1 MSLMDVALRRG
12 FFYPSSEI
20 YGGSAGF
27 YDFGHL
33 GVLLKRKFE
42 NTWRTFF
49 LGLDQNFVEIET
61 CTIMPKAVFEGSGHL
76 KSFNDPLT
84 ECLSCHVRHKA
95 DLLLEEKGVDAEGLT
110 AEEMTQTLADQG
122 IACPKCKGSLSEV
135 RWFNMMFELDIGP
148 AEGGEKAY
156 LRPETAQ
163 GCYVS
168 FKRMYE
174 VMRNQIPMGLAIIGK
189 AYRNEISPRQGFYR
203 LRELNQAELQIF
215 FDPDTLN
222 EHPYYEAVENQIMQV
237 YAVADRDQGEIRKI
251 PLKEIDV
258 PQFYGYYMAKVQ
270 DFYLNV
276 LKVPPELFRF
286 RELSEEERAFYNKI
300 HWDMEVYT
308 ESLGGF
314 KEAGGIHYRTD
325 HDLSGHQKGS
335 GKKMD
340 INVEGKKF
348 VPHVLELSF
357 GVDRNLLMLI
367 DLAYTEE
374 EERIVLKFP
383 RVVAPYTVAVFPLMS
398 KGGLVEVSYEIYL
411 ELKKEFDTFFDE
423 KGSIGKRYRRQ
434 DEIGTPICITVD
446 YDTLEDSTVTVRD
459 RDTMD
464 QVRIHR
470 DKLADIIRHNCSI
483 PEFKHGVSSS

>member
-12 FFYPSSEI
+12 FFYPSSEV

-42 NTWRTFF
+42 NTWRKYF

-84 ECLSCHVRHKA
+84 ECGTCHVRHKA
-95 DLLLEEKGVDAEGLT
+95 DLLLEEHDVEAEGLT
-110 AEEMTQTLADQG
+110 AEEMSTLLKEKSVK
-122 IACPKCKGSLSEV
+122 CPRCGGELSEV
-135 RWFNMMFELDIGP
+135 RWFNMMFELDVGA
-148 AEGGEKAY
+148 AESGEKAY

-163 GCYVS
+163 GSYMS
-168 FKRMYE
+168 FKRMHE
-174 VMRNQIPMGLAIIGK
+174 VLRNQIPMGLAIIGRV
-189 AYRNEISPRQGFYR
+189 YRNEISPRQGFYR
-203 LRELNQAELQIF
+203 LRELSQAELQIF
-215 FDPDTLN
+215 FDPDTLD
-222 EHPYYEAVENQIMQV
+222 EHPCYDSVKDQIMRI
-237 YAVADRDQGEIRKI
+237 YAVGDRDKEVREI
-251 PLKEIDV
+251 PLEQV
-258 PQFYGYYMAKVQ
+258 EAPRFYQYYMAKVQ
-270 DFYLNV
+270 DFYVKV
-276 LKVPPELFRF
+276 LKVPPHLFRF

-300 HWDMEVYT
+300 HWDMEIFT

-325 HDLSGHQKGS
+325 HDLSGHQKAS
-335 GKKMD
+335 GEKME

-357 GVDRNLLMLI
+357 GVDRNVLMLM

-374 EERIVLKFP
+374 PERVVLKLP
-383 RVVAPYTVAVFPLMS
+383 SVVAPYTVAVFPLVS
-398 KGGLVEVSYEIYL
+398 KDGLVELSYDIYL
-411 ELKKEFDTFFDE
+411 NLKKDFDVFFDE

-434 DEIGTPICITVD
+434 DEIGTPFCVTVD
-446 YDTLEDSTVTVRD
+446 YQTLEDGTVTVRE
-459 RDTMD
+459 RDSMEQTRF
-464 QVRIHR
+464 QKEKV
-470 DKLADIIRHNCSI
+470 ADTLR
-483 PEFKHGVSSS
+483 KAY

>member
-42 NTWRTFF
+42 NVWRNYF
-49 LGLDQNFVEIET
+49 LGLDQNFVEIEP
-61 CTIMPKAVFEGSGHL
+61 CTIMPEAVFEGSGHL

-84 ECLSCHVRHKA
+84 ECISCHRRHKA
-95 DLLLEEKGVDAEGLT
+95 DLLLEEQGVEAEGLS
-110 AEEMTQTLADQG
+110 AEAMTEALKENAVT
-122 IACPKCKGSLSEV
+122 CPRCGGALSEV
-135 RWFNMMFELDIGP
+135 RWFNMMFELQLGA

-168 FKRMYE
+168 FRRMYE
-174 VMRNQIPMGLAIIGK
+174 VMRNQIPLGLAIIGR

-215 FDPDTLN
+215 FDPDGLD
-222 EHPYYEAVENQIMQV
+222 EHPSYDAVKDQIMQV
-237 YAVADRDQGEIRKI
+237 YSAKDREKEKTREI
-251 PLKEIDV
+251 PLKEVDV
-258 PQFYGYYMAKVQ
+258 PKFYGYYMAKVQ

-276 LKVPPELFRF
+276 LEVPPELFRF
-286 RELSEEERAFYNKI
+286 RELSEEEKAFYNKI
-300 HWDMEVYT
+300 HWDMEIFT

-325 HDLSGHQKGS
+325 HDLSGHQRGS
-335 GKKMD
+335 GKKME
-340 INVEGKKF
+340 INVQGKKF

-357 GVDRNLLMLI
+357 GVDRNILMLL

-374 EERIVLKFP
+374 EERVVLKFP
-383 RVVAPYTVAVFPLMS
+383 NVVAPYTVAVFPLV
-398 KGGLVEVSYEIYL
+398 KKDGLMKISHEIYS
-411 ELKKEFDTFFDE
+411 ELRKEFDTFFDE

-434 DEIGTPICITVD
+434 DEIGTPFCVTVD
-446 YDTLEDSTVTVRD
+446 YDTLEDGTVTVRD
-459 RDTMD
+459 RDTME
-464 QVRIHR
+464 QVRVSKE
-470 DKLADIIRHNCSI
+470 KLKDTIRS
-483 PEFKHGVSSS
+483 G

>member
-42 NTWRTFF
+42 NIWRTYF
-49 LGLDQNFVEIET
+49 LGLDQNFVEIEP
-61 CTIMPKAVFEGSGHL
+61 CTIMPRAVFEGSGHL

-84 ECLSCHVRHKA
+84 ECVNCHVRYKA
-95 DLLLEEKGVDAEGLT
+95 DLLLEEKGIDAEGLT
-110 AEEMTQTLADQG
+110 AEEMGSLLEEKG
-122 IACPKCKGSLSEV
+122 IKCPKCKGELSDV
-135 RWFNMMFELDIGP
+135 RWFNMMFELTLGA

-163 GCYVS
+163 GCYTS

-174 VMRNQIPMGLAIIGK
+174 VLRNQIPLGLAIIGR

-215 FDPDTLN
+215 FDPDNLD
-222 EHPYYEAVENQIMQV
+222 EHPCYDSVQDQV
-237 YAVADRDQGEIRKI
+237 MRVYSVSDRDHGNDEIREI
-251 PLKEIDV
+251 PLKEVDV
-258 PQFYGYYMAKVQ
+258 PRFYGYYMARVQ

-276 LKVPPELFRF
+276 LKVPRSLFRF

-300 HWDMEVYT
+300 HWDMEIYT

-340 INVEGKKF
+340 VSIQGKKF

-357 GVDRNLLMLI
+357 GVDRNLLMLM

-383 RVVAPYTVAVFPLMS
+383 DVVAPYTVAVFPLVS
-398 KGGLVEVSYEIYL
+398 KDGLVELSYKIYL
-411 ELKKEFDTFFDE
+411 DLKKEFDVFFDE

-434 DEIGTPICITVD
+434 DEIGTPYCVTVD
-446 YDTLEDSTVTVRD
+446 YDTLEDQTVTVRD
-459 RDTMD
+459 RDTMEQTRVD
-464 QVRIHR
+464 Q
-470 DKLADIIRHNCSI
+470 DKLADTLRQ
-483 PEFKHGVSSS
+483 

>member
-42 NTWRTFF
+42 NIWRTYF
-49 LGLDQNFVEIET
+49 LGLDQNFVEIEP
-61 CTIMPKAVFEGSGHL
+61 CTIMPRAVFEGSGHL

-84 ECLSCHVRHKA
+84 ECVNCHVRYKA
-95 DLLLEEKGVDAEGLT
+95 DLLLEEKGIDAEGLT
-110 AEEMTQTLADQG
+110 AEEMGSLLQEKG
-122 IACPKCKGSLSEV
+122 IKCPKCKGELSDV
-135 RWFNMMFELDIGP
+135 RWFNMMFELTLGA

-163 GCYVS
+163 GCYTS

-174 VMRNQIPMGLAIIGK
+174 VLRNQIPLGLAIIGR

-215 FDPDTLN
+215 FDPDNLD
-222 EHPYYEAVENQIMQV
+222 EHPCYDSVQDQV
-237 YAVADRDQGEIRKI
+237 MRVYSVSDRDHGNDEIREI
-251 PLKEIDV
+251 PLKEVDV
-258 PQFYGYYMAKVQ
+258 PRFYGYYMARVQ

-276 LKVPPELFRF
+276 LKVPRSLFRF

-300 HWDMEVYT
+300 HWDMEIYT

-340 INVEGKKF
+340 VSIQGKKF

-357 GVDRNLLMLI
+357 GVDRNLLMLM

-383 RVVAPYTVAVFPLMS
+383 DVVAPYTVAVFPLVS
-398 KGGLVEVSYEIYL
+398 KDGLVELSYKIYL
-411 ELKKEFDTFFDE
+411 DLKKEFDVFFDE

-434 DEIGTPICITVD
+434 DEIGTPYCVTVD
-446 YDTLEDSTVTVRD
+446 YDTLEDQTVTVRD
-459 RDTMD
+459 RDTME
-464 QVRIHR
+464 QTRVEQ
-470 DKLADIIRHNCSI
+470 DKLADTLRQ
-483 PEFKHGVSSS
+483 

>member
-42 NTWRTFF
+42 NAWRDYF
-49 LGLDQNFVEIET
+49 LGLDQNFVEIDA
-61 CTIMPKAVFEGSGHL
+61 CTIMPEAVFEGSGHL

-84 ECLSCHVRHKA
+84 ECLSCHRRQKA
-95 DLLLEEKGVDAEGLT
+95 DLLLEEKGLDAEGLS
-110 AEEMTQTLADQG
+110 AEEMSALLQEHKVPCP
-122 IACPKCKGSLSEV
+122 ACGGPLSEV
-135 RWFNMMFELDIGP
+135 RWFNMMFELQLGA

-163 GCYVS
+163 GSYVS

-174 VMRNQIPMGLAIIGK
+174 VLRNQIPFGLAIIGR

-215 FDPDTLN
+215 FDPDSLDNHPCYDAVKDQLIRIYSVEDRQKEVREVPLN
-222 EHPYYEAVENQIMQV
+222 AV
-237 YAVADRDQGEIRKI
+237 
-251 PLKEIDV
+251 DV
-258 PQFYGYYMAKVQ
+258 PRFYGYYMAKVQ
-270 DFYLNV
+270 DFYLRI
-276 LKVPPELFRF
+276 LKVPKEKFRF
-286 RELSEEERAFYNKI
+286 RELSDEEKAFYNKI
-300 HWDMEVYT
+300 HWDMEIFT
-308 ESLGGF
+308 ETLGGF

-325 HDLSGHQKGS
+325 HDLSGHQRGS
-335 GKKMD
+335 KKKME
-340 INVEGKKF
+340 ITVEGRKF

-357 GVDRNLLMLI
+357 GVDRNLLMLM

-374 EERIVLKFP
+374 EERIVLQFP
-383 RVVAPYTVAVFPLMS
+383 EVVAPYTAAVFPLM
-398 KGGLVEVSYEIYL
+398 KKDGLLELSYEIYL

-434 DEIGTPICITVD
+434 DEIGTPFCIVVD
-446 YDTLEDSTVTVRD
+446 YESLEDGTVTMRD
-459 RDTMD
+459 RDTME
-464 QVRIHR
+464 QIRVRRGEIVHTLR
-470 DKLADIIRHNCSI
+470 KASRL
-483 PEFKHGVSSS
+483 

>member
-1 MSLMDVALRRG
+1 MDLALRRG
-12 FFYPSSEI
+12 FFYPSSEV

-33 GVLLKRKFE
+33 GVLLKHKFE
-42 NTWRTFF
+42 NAWRNYF

-61 CTIMPKAVFEGSGHL
+61 CTIMPEAVFKGSGHL

-84 ECLSCHVRHKA
+84 ECLSCHRRHKA
-95 DLLLEEKGVDAEGLT
+95 DLLLEERVEAEGLT
-110 AEEMTQTLADQG
+110 AEQMSAALQEHD
-122 IACPKCKGSLSEV
+122 IVCPHCKGPLSEV
-135 RWFNMMFELDIGP
+135 RWFNMMFGLQLGA
-148 AEGGEKAY
+148 AEGSEPAY

-174 VMRNQIPMGLAIIGK
+174 VLRNQIPLGLAIIGR

-215 FDPDTLN
+215 FDHDTID
-222 EHPYYEAVENQIMQV
+222 EHPEYDTVKNQIMRV
-237 YAVADRDQGEIRKI
+237 YPVEGRGQKIKEI
-251 PLKEIDV
+251 PLKKVDV

-270 DFYLNV
+270 DFYINL
-276 LKVPPELFRF
+276 LKIPRELFRF
-286 RELSEEERAFYNKI
+286 RELSAEEKAFYNKI

-308 ESLGGF
+308 DSLGGF

-325 HDLSGHQKGS
+325 HDLSGHQDGS
-335 GKKMD
+335 KKKME

-357 GVDRNLLMLI
+357 GVDRNLLMLM
-367 DLAYTEE
+367 DVAYTEN
-374 EERIVLKFP
+374 ERVVLQFP
-383 RVVAPYTVAVFPLMS
+383 KVVAPYTVAVFPLM
-398 KGGLVEVSYEIYL
+398 KKDGLLELSLEIYHQ
-411 ELKKEFDTFFDE
+411 LKETFDTYFDE

-434 DEIGTPICITVD
+434 DEIGTPFCVVID
-446 YDTLEDSTVTVRD
+446 YDSLEDKTVTVRN
-459 RDTMD
+459 RDTMEQTRVHQD
-464 QVRIHR
+464 ALIETIQQTEIQ
-470 DKLADIIRHNCSI
+470 
-483 PEFKHGVSSS
+483 

>member
-42 NTWRTFF
+42 NTWRTYF
-49 LGLDQNFVEIET
+49 LGLDQNFVEIDT
-61 CTIMPKAVFEGSGHL
+61 CTIMPEAVFEGSGHL

-84 ECLSCHVRHKA
+84 ECMSCHVRWKA
-95 DLLLEEKGVDAEGLT
+95 DLLLEENEVDAEGLT
-110 AEEMTQTLADQG
+110 AEEMSTALNENDIT
-122 IACPKCKGSLSEV
+122 CPKCRGPLSEV
-135 RWFNMMFELDIGP
+135 RWFNMMFELTLGA
-148 AEGGEKAY
+148 AEGSEKAY

-174 VMRNQIPMGLAIIGK
+174 VMRNQMPLGLAIIGR

-215 FDPDTLN
+215 FDPDDLDA
-222 EHPYYEAVENQIMQV
+222 HPCYSAVEDQIMQV
-237 YAVADRDQGEIRKI
+237 YSVKNREQGEVREI
-251 PLKEIDV
+251 PLKDVDV
-258 PQFYGYYMAKVQ
+258 PKFYGYYMAKVQ
-270 DFYLNV
+270 DFYLKV
-276 LKVPPELFRF
+276 LKVPKELFRF
-286 RELSEEERAFYNKI
+286 RELSEEEKAFYNKI
-300 HWDMEVYT
+300 HWDMEIYT
-308 ESLGGF
+308 ESLNGF

-335 GKKMD
+335 KRKME
-340 INVEGKKF
+340 INVQGKKF

-357 GVDRNLLMLI
+357 GVDRNLLMLM

-374 EERIVLKFP
+374 KERTVFKFP
-383 RVVAPYTVAVFPLMS
+383 GVVAPYTVAVFPLV
-398 KGGLVEVSYEIYL
+398 KKDGLTELSYEICL
-411 ELKKEFDTFFDE
+411 DLKKEFDAFFDD

-434 DEIGTPICITVD
+434 DEIGTPFCVTVD
-446 YDTLEDSTVTVRD
+446 YDTLEDNTVTLRD
-459 RDTMD
+459 RDTMEQMRVHKKD
-464 QVRIHR
+464 LVNM
-470 DKLADIIRHNCSI
+470 IRERLFS
-483 PEFKHGVSSS
+483 

>member
-42 NTWRTFF
+42 NVWRNYF
-49 LGLDQNFVEIET
+49 LGLDQNFVEIEP
-61 CTIMPKAVFEGSGHL
+61 CTIMPEAVFEGSGHL

-84 ECLSCHVRHKA
+84 ECISCHRRHKA
-95 DLLLEEKGVDAEGLT
+95 DLLLEEQGVEAEGLS
-110 AEEMTQTLADQG
+110 AEAMTEALKENAVT
-122 IACPKCKGSLSEV
+122 CPRCGGALSEV
-135 RWFNMMFELDIGP
+135 RWFNMMFELQLGA

-168 FKRMYE
+168 FRRMYE
-174 VMRNQIPMGLAIIGK
+174 VMRNQIPLGLAIIGR

-215 FDPDTLN
+215 FDPDDLD
-222 EHPYYEAVENQIMQV
+222 EHPSYDAVKDQIMQV
-237 YAVADRDQGEIRKI
+237 YSAKDREKEKTREI
-251 PLKEIDV
+251 PLKEVDV
-258 PQFYGYYMAKVQ
+258 PKFYGYYMAKVQ

-276 LKVPPELFRF
+276 LEVPPELFRF
-286 RELSEEERAFYNKI
+286 RELSEEEKAFYNKI
-300 HWDMEVYT
+300 HWDMEIFT

-325 HDLSGHQKGS
+325 HDLSGHQRGS
-335 GKKMD
+335 GKKME
-340 INVEGKKF
+340 INVQGKKF

-357 GVDRNLLMLI
+357 GVDRNILMLL

-374 EERIVLKFP
+374 EERVVLKFP
-383 RVVAPYTVAVFPLMS
+383 NVVAPYTVAVFPLV
-398 KGGLVEVSYEIYL
+398 KKDGLMKISHEIYS
-411 ELKKEFDTFFDE
+411 ELRKEFDTFFDE

-434 DEIGTPICITVD
+434 DEIGTPFCVTVD
-446 YDTLEDSTVTVRD
+446 YDTLEDGTVTVRD
-459 RDTMD
+459 RDTME
-464 QVRIHR
+464 QVRVSKE
-470 DKLADIIRHNCSI
+470 KLKDTVRS
-483 PEFKHGVSSS
+483 G

>member
-42 NTWRTFF
+42 NVWRNYF
-49 LGLDQNFVEIET
+49 LGLDQNFVEIEP
-61 CTIMPKAVFEGSGHL
+61 CTIMPEAVFEGSGHL

-84 ECLSCHVRHKA
+84 ECISCHRRHKA
-95 DLLLEEKGVDAEGLT
+95 DLLLEEQGVEAEGLS
-110 AEEMTQTLADQG
+110 AEAMTEALKENAVT
-122 IACPKCKGSLSEV
+122 CPRCGGALSEV
-135 RWFNMMFELDIGP
+135 RWFNMMFELQLGA

-168 FKRMYE
+168 FRRMYE
-174 VMRNQIPMGLAIIGK
+174 VMRNQIPLGLAIIGR

-215 FDPDTLN
+215 FDPDDLD
-222 EHPYYEAVENQIMQV
+222 EHPSYDAVKDQIMQV
-237 YAVADRDQGEIRKI
+237 YSVKDREKEKTREI
-251 PLKEIDV
+251 PLKEVDV
-258 PQFYGYYMAKVQ
+258 PKFYGYYMAKVQ

-276 LKVPPELFRF
+276 LEVPPELFRF
-286 RELSEEERAFYNKI
+286 RELSEEEKAFYNKI
-300 HWDMEVYT
+300 HWDMEIFT

-325 HDLSGHQKGS
+325 HDLSGHQRGS
-335 GKKMD
+335 GKKME
-340 INVEGKKF
+340 INVQGKKF

-357 GVDRNLLMLI
+357 GVDRNILMLL

-374 EERIVLKFP
+374 EERVVLKFP
-383 RVVAPYTVAVFPLMS
+383 NVVAPYTVAVFPLV
-398 KGGLVEVSYEIYL
+398 KKDGLMKISHEIYS

-434 DEIGTPICITVD
+434 DEIGTPFCVTVD
-446 YDTLEDSTVTVRD
+446 YDTLEDGTVTVRD
-459 RDTMD
+459 RDTME
-464 QVRIHR
+464 QVRVSKE
-470 DKLADIIRHNCSI
+470 KLKDTIRS
-483 PEFKHGVSSS
+483 G

>member
-42 NTWRTFF
+42 NTWRTYF
-49 LGLDQNFVEIET
+49 LGLDQNFVEIEP
-61 CTIMPKAVFEGSGHL
+61 CTIMPRAVFEGSGHL

-84 ECLSCHVRHKA
+84 ECVNCHVRYKA
-95 DLLLEEKGVDAEGLT
+95 DLLLEEKDIDAEGLT
-110 AEEMTQTLADQG
+110 AEEMGSLLEEKG
-122 IACPKCKGSLSEV
+122 IKCPKCKGELSDV
-135 RWFNMMFELDIGP
+135 RWFNMMFELTLGA

-163 GCYVS
+163 GCYTS

-174 VMRNQIPMGLAIIGK
+174 VLRNQIPLGLAIIGR

-215 FDPDTLN
+215 FDPDNLD
-222 EHPYYEAVENQIMQV
+222 EHPCYDSVQDQV
-237 YAVADRDQGEIRKI
+237 MRVYSVSDRDNGNDEIQEI
-251 PLKEIDV
+251 PLKEVDV
-258 PQFYGYYMAKVQ
+258 PKFYGYYMARVQ
-270 DFYLNV
+270 DFYLNL
-276 LKVPPELFRF
+276 LKVPRSLFRF

-300 HWDMEVYT
+300 HWDMEIYT

-340 INVEGKKF
+340 VSIQGKKF

-357 GVDRNLLMLI
+357 GVDRNLLMLM

-383 RVVAPYTVAVFPLMS
+383 DVVAPYTVAVFPLVS
-398 KGGLVEVSYEIYL
+398 KDGLVELSYKIYL
-411 ELKKEFDTFFDE
+411 DLKKEFDVFFDE

-434 DEIGTPICITVD
+434 DEIGTPYCVTVD
-446 YDTLEDSTVTVRD
+446 YDTLEDGTVTVRD
-459 RDTMD
+459 RDTME
-464 QVRIHR
+464 QTRVHR
-470 DKLADIIRHNCSI
+470 DKLGDTLRQ
-483 PEFKHGVSSS
+483 

>member
-42 NTWRTFF
+42 NTWRKYF

-61 CTIMPKAVFEGSGHL
+61 CTIMPEAVFEGSGHL

-84 ECLSCHVRHKA
+84 ECMSCHVRWKA
-95 DLLLEEKGVDAEGLT
+95 DLLLEEKGIEAEGLT
-110 AEEMTQTLADQG
+110 AEEMTHALNENDIT
-122 IACPKCKGSLSEV
+122 CPTCDGGLSEV
-135 RWFNMMFELDIGP
+135 RWFNMMFELTLGV

-168 FKRMYE
+168 FRRMYE
-174 VMRNQIPMGLAIIGK
+174 VMRNQIPFGLAIIGR

-215 FDPDTLN
+215 FDPDRLD
-222 EHPYYEAVENQIMQV
+222 EHPGYDTVKDQLMRV
-237 YAVADRDQGEIRKI
+237 YSVKDRETQKVKEI
-251 PLKEIDV
+251 PLKNVDV
-258 PQFYGYYMAKVQ
+258 PKFYGYYMAKVQ
-270 DFYLNV
+270 DFYLKV
-276 LKVPPELFRF
+276 LQIPRELFRF
-286 RELSEEERAFYNKI
+286 RELSEEEKAFYNKI

-308 ESLGGF
+308 ESLNGF

-335 GKKMD
+335 KKKME
-340 INVEGKKF
+340 INVQGKKF

-357 GVDRNLLMLI
+357 GVDRNLLMLM
-367 DLAYTEE
+367 DVAYTEE
-374 EERIVLKFP
+374 EERTVFTFP
-383 RVVAPYTVAVFPLMS
+383 STVAPYTVAVFPLV
-398 KGGLVEVSYEIYL
+398 KKDGLPELSYEIYL
-411 ELKKEFDTFFDE
+411 ELKEKFDVFFDD

-434 DEIGTPICITVD
+434 DEIGTPFCVTVD
-446 YDTLEDSTVTVRD
+446 YDTLEDNTVTMRD
-459 RDTMD
+459 RDTME
-464 QVRIHR
+464 QVRVHR
-470 DKLADIIRHNCSI
+470 KDLLTTIREGL
-483 PEFKHGVSSS
+483 P

>member
-42 NTWRTFF
+42 KAWRNYF
-49 LGLDQNFVEIET
+49 LGLDQNFVEIEP
-61 CTIMPKAVFEGSGHL
+61 CTIMPEAVFEGSGHL

-84 ECLSCHVRHKA
+84 ECVSCHRRHKA
-95 DLLLEEKGVDAEGLT
+95 DLLLEEKGVEAEGLS
-110 AEEMTQTLADQG
+110 AEEMTEALNQNG
-122 IACPKCKGSLSEV
+122 IICPRCGSTLSEV
-135 RWFNMMFELDIGP
+135 RWFNMMFGLQLGA
-148 AEGGEKAY
+148 AESGERAY

-168 FKRMYE
+168 FRRMYE
-174 VMRNQIPMGLAIIGK
+174 VMRNQIPMGLAIVGR

-215 FDPDTLN
+215 FDPDNLG
-222 EHPYYEAVENQIMQV
+222 EHPFYNEVKDQV
-237 YAVADRDQGEIRKI
+237 MRVYSVGDREKEVTREI
-251 PLKEIDV
+251 PLEKVDV
-258 PQFYGYYMAKVQ
+258 PKFYGYYMAKVQ
-270 DFYLNV
+270 EFYLDV
-276 LKVPPELFRF
+276 LQVPPDFFRF
-286 RELSEEERAFYNKI
+286 RELSEEEKAFYNKI
-300 HWDMEVYT
+300 HWDMEIFT

-335 GKKMD
+335 KKKME
-340 INVEGKKF
+340 INVQGKKF
-348 VPHVLELSF
+348 IPHVLELSF
-357 GVDRNLLMLI
+357 GVDRNLLMLM

-374 EERIVLKFP
+374 EERTVLKFP
-383 RVVAPYTVAVFPLMS
+383 PAVAPYTVAVFPLVK
-398 KGGLVEVSYEIYL
+398 KGGLVEVSYEIYQ
-411 ELKKEFDTFFDE
+411 ELKKVADVFYDE

-434 DEIGTPICITVD
+434 DEIGTPFCVTVD
-446 YDTLEDSTVTVRD
+446 YDTLEDGTVTVRD
-459 RDTMD
+459 RDTME
-464 QVRIHR
+464 QKRVLREE
-470 DKLADIIRHNCSI
+470 LADTMRL
-483 PEFKHGVSSS
+483 G

>member
-1 MSLMDVALRRG
+1 MDVALRRG

-42 NTWRTFF
+42 NAWRAYF
-49 LGLDQNFVEIET
+49 LGLDQNFVEIDT
-61 CTIMPKAVFEGSGHL
+61 CHIMPKAVFEGSGHL

-84 ECLSCHVRHKA
+84 ECVSCHKRHKA
-95 DLLLEEKGVDAEGLT
+95 DLLLEEKGVEAEGLT
-110 AEEMTQTLADQG
+110 AEEMTAALQEHTVT
-122 IACPKCKGSLSEV
+122 CPRCGGTLSEV
-135 RWFNMMFELDIGP
+135 RWFNMMFELDLGA

-163 GCYVS
+163 GSYVS
-168 FKRMYE
+168 FKRLYE
-174 VMRNQIPMGLAIIGK
+174 VMRNQIPMGLAIIGR

-215 FDPDTLN
+215 FDPDTVD
-222 EHPYYEAVENQIMQV
+222 EHPCYDAVKDCMMRV
-237 YAVADRDQGEIRKI
+237 YRLEDREHGEPQEI
-251 PLKEIDV
+251 PLEEIAV
-258 PQFYGYYMAKVQ
+258 PAFYKYYMAAVQ
-270 DFYLNV
+270 DFYLKV
-276 LKVPPELFRF
+276 LKVPRTLFRF

-300 HWDMEVYT
+300 HWDMEIYT

-335 GKKMD
+335 KKKMEV
-340 INVEGKKF
+340 NVQGKKF

-357 GVDRNLLMLI
+357 GVDRNLLMQM
-367 DLAYTEE
+367 DVAYTEE
-374 EERIVLKFP
+374 KERTVLKFP
-383 RVVAPYTVAVFPLMS
+383 AVVAPYTVAVFPLV
-398 KGGLVEVSYEIYL
+398 KRDGLL
-411 ELKKEFDTFFDE
+411 ELAYEVYLDLKKVFDTFFDD

-434 DEIGTPICITVD
+434 DEIGTPFCITVD
-446 YDTLEDSTVTVRD
+446 YDTLEDGTVTVRD
-459 RDTMD
+459 RDTME
-464 QVRIHR
+464 QVRMLR
-470 DKLADIIRHNCSI
+470 DDLKKTLQ
-483 PEFKHGVSSS
+483 EKVTF

>member
-42 NTWRTFF
+42 NTWRTYF
-49 LGLDQNFVEIET
+49 LGLDQNFVEIDT
-61 CTIMPKAVFEGSGHL
+61 CTIMPEVVFEGSGHL

-84 ECLSCHVRHKA
+84 ECMSCHVRWKA
-95 DLLLEEKGVDAEGLT
+95 DLLLEENEVEAEGLT
-110 AEEMTQTLADQG
+110 AEEMSKALNENDIT
-122 IACPKCKGSLSEV
+122 CPKCRGSLSEV
-135 RWFNMMFELDIGP
+135 RWFNMMFELTLGA
-148 AEGGEKAY
+148 AEGSEKAY

-174 VMRNQIPMGLAIIGK
+174 VMRNQMPLGLAIIGR

-215 FDPDTLN
+215 FDPDDLDA
-222 EHPYYEAVENQIMQV
+222 HPCYSAVEDQIIRV
-237 YAVADRDQGEIRKI
+237 YSVTDREQGKVREI
-251 PLKEIDV
+251 PLKDVDV
-258 PQFYGYYMAKVQ
+258 PKFYGYYMAKVQ
-270 DFYLNV
+270 DFYLKI
-276 LKVPPELFRF
+276 LKVPKELFRF
-286 RELSEEERAFYNKI
+286 RELSEEEKAFYNKI
-300 HWDMEVYT
+300 HWDMEIYT
-308 ESLGGF
+308 ESLNGF

-335 GKKMD
+335 KRKME
-340 INVEGKKF
+340 INVQGKKF

-357 GVDRNLLMLI
+357 GVDRNLLMLM

-374 EERIVLKFP
+374 KERTVFKFP
-383 RVVAPYTVAVFPLMS
+383 GVVAPYTVAVFPLV
-398 KGGLVEVSYEIYL
+398 KKDGLTEFSYEICL
-411 ELKKEFDTFFDE
+411 DLKKEFDAFFDD

-434 DEIGTPICITVD
+434 DEIGTPFCVTVD
-446 YDTLEDSTVTVRD
+446 YDTLEDNTVTLRD
-459 RDTMD
+459 RDTMEQMRVHKKD
-464 QVRIHR
+464 LVNM
-470 DKLADIIRHNCSI
+470 IRERLFS
-483 PEFKHGVSSS
+483 

>member
-1 MSLMDVALRRG
+1 MALRRG

-42 NTWRTFF
+42 NIWRTYF
-49 LGLDQNFVEIET
+49 LGLDQNFVEIEP
-61 CTIMPKAVFEGSGHL
+61 CTIMPRAVFEGSGHL

-84 ECLSCHVRHKA
+84 ECVNCHVRYKA
-95 DLLLEEKGVDAEGLT
+95 DLLLEEKGIDAEGLT
-110 AEEMTQTLADQG
+110 AEEMGSLLEEKG
-122 IACPKCKGSLSEV
+122 IKCPKCKGELSDV
-135 RWFNMMFELDIGP
+135 RWFNMMFELTLGA

-163 GCYVS
+163 GCYTS

-174 VMRNQIPMGLAIIGK
+174 VLRNQIPLGLAIIGR

-215 FDPDTLN
+215 FDPDNLD
-222 EHPYYEAVENQIMQV
+222 EHPCYDSVQDQV
-237 YAVADRDQGEIRKI
+237 MRVYSVSDRDHGNDEIREI
-251 PLKEIDV
+251 PLKEVDV
-258 PQFYGYYMAKVQ
+258 PRFYGYYMARVQ

-276 LKVPPELFRF
+276 LKVPRSLFRF

-300 HWDMEVYT
+300 HWDMEIYT

-340 INVEGKKF
+340 VSIQGKKF

-357 GVDRNLLMLI
+357 GVDRNLLMLM

-383 RVVAPYTVAVFPLMS
+383 DVVAPYTVAVFPLVS
-398 KGGLVEVSYEIYL
+398 KDGLVELSYKIYL
-411 ELKKEFDTFFDE
+411 DLKKEFDVFFDE

-434 DEIGTPICITVD
+434 DEIGTPYCVTVD
-446 YDTLEDSTVTVRD
+446 YDTLEDRTVTVRD
-459 RDTMD
+459 RDTMEQTRVD
-464 QVRIHR
+464 Q
-470 DKLADIIRHNCSI
+470 DKLADTLRQ
-483 PEFKHGVSSS
+483 

>member
-1 MSLMDVALRRG
+1 MSWMDVALRRG

-33 GVLLKRKFE
+33 GVLLKRKFQDV
-42 NTWRTFF
+42 WRNYF
-49 LGLDQNFVEIET
+49 LGLDQSFVEIDA

-84 ECLSCHVRHKA
+84 ECVSCHVRHKA
-95 DLLLEEKGVDAEGLT
+95 DLLLEEEGVEAEGLT
-110 AEEMTQTLADQG
+110 AEEMTAALQKQRVT
-122 IACPKCKGSLSEV
+122 CPKCKGTLSEV
-135 RWFNMMFELDIGP
+135 RWFNMMFELDLGA

-163 GCYVS
+163 GSYVS
-168 FKRMYE
+168 FRRMFE
-174 VMRNQIPMGLAIIGK
+174 VMRNQIPMGLAIVGR

-215 FDPDTLN
+215 FDPDTLD
-222 EHPYYEAVENQIMQV
+222 EHPCYHTVKDQV
-237 YAVADRDQGEIRKI
+237 MRVYSVKDREKGEIKEI
-251 PLKEIDV
+251 PLEEVCV
-258 PQFYGYYMAKVQ
+258 PKFYKYYMAKVQ

-276 LKVPPELFRF
+276 LKVPRSKFRF
-286 RELSEEERAFYNKI
+286 RELSEEEKAFYNKI
-300 HWDMEVYT
+300 HWDMEINT

-335 GKKMD
+335 KKKME
-340 INVEGKKF
+340 INVQGKKF

-357 GVDRNLLMLI
+357 GVDRHLLMLM

-374 EERIVLKFP
+374 EERTLLKLP
-383 RVVAPYTVAVFPLMS
+383 AVVAPYTVAVFPLVKRDNLPELS
-398 KGGLVEVSYEIYL
+398 HEVYL
-411 ELKKEFDTFFDE
+411 DLKKKFNTFFDD

-434 DEIGTPICITVD
+434 DEIGTPFCVTVD
-446 YDTLEDSTVTVRD
+446 YDTLEDDTVTLRD
-459 RDTMD
+459 RDTME

-470 DKLADIIRHNCSI
+470 GILADTLEEKLA
-483 PEFKHGVSSS
+483 F

>member
-42 NTWRTFF
+42 NTWRTYF
-49 LGLDQNFVEIET
+49 LGLDQNFVEIEP
-61 CTIMPKAVFEGSGHL
+61 CTIMPRAVFEGSGHL

-84 ECLSCHVRHKA
+84 ECVNCHVRYKA
-95 DLLLEEKGVDAEGLT
+95 DLLLEEKDIDAEGLT
-110 AEEMTQTLADQG
+110 AEEMGSLLEEQG
-122 IACPKCKGSLSEV
+122 IKCPRCKGELSDV
-135 RWFNMMFELDIGP
+135 RWFNMMFELTLGA

-163 GCYVS
+163 GCYTS

-174 VMRNQIPMGLAIIGK
+174 VLRNQIPLGLAIIGR

-215 FDPDTLN
+215 FDPDNLD
-222 EHPYYEAVENQIMQV
+222 EHPCYDSVQDQV
-237 YAVADRDQGEIRKI
+237 MRVYSVSDRDNGNDEIQEI
-251 PLKEIDV
+251 PLKEVDV
-258 PQFYGYYMAKVQ
+258 PKFYGYYMARVQ
-270 DFYLNV
+270 DFYLNL
-276 LKVPPELFRF
+276 LKVPRSLFRF

-300 HWDMEVYT
+300 HWDMEIYT

-340 INVEGKKF
+340 VSIQGKKF

-357 GVDRNLLMLI
+357 GVDRNLLMLM

-383 RVVAPYTVAVFPLMS
+383 DVVAGTRWN
-398 KGGLVEVSYEIYL
+398 KR
-411 ELKKEFDTFFDE
+411 
-423 KGSIGKRYRRQ
+423 GST
-434 DEIGTPICITVD
+434 ETSWE
-446 YDTLEDSTVTVRD
+446 TLSDSR
-459 RDTMD
+459 
-464 QVRIHR
+464 
-470 DKLADIIRHNCSI
+470 
-483 PEFKHGVSSS
+483 

>member
-1 MSLMDVALRRG
+1 MDVALRRG

-42 NTWRTFF
+42 DTWRDYF
-49 LGLDQNFVEIET
+49 LGLDQNFVEIDT
-61 CTIMPKAVFEGSGHL
+61 CHIMPMAVFEGSGHL

-84 ECLSCHVRHKA
+84 ECTSCHVRHKA
-95 DLLLEEKGVDAEGLT
+95 DLLLEEHGVEAEGMT
-110 AEEMTQTLADQG
+110 AEEMTAAIIEKG
-122 IACPKCKGSLSEV
+122 IACPRCGKDLSEV
-135 RWFNMMFELDIGP
+135 RWFNMMFELDLGA

-163 GCYVS
+163 GSYVS

-174 VMRNQIPMGLAIIGK
+174 VLRNQIPLGLAIIGR

-215 FDPDTLN
+215 FDPDTID
-222 EHPYYEAVENQIMQV
+222 EHPDFDTVKDQIMRIYPV
-237 YAVADRDQGEIRKI
+237 GERAQGVKEV
-251 PLKEIDV
+251 PLKEVDV
-258 PQFYGYYMAKVQ
+258 PRFYGYYMAKVQ
-270 DFYLNV
+270 DFYLKV
-276 LKVPPELFRF
+276 LKIPPELFRF

-300 HWDMEVYT
+300 HWDMEILT

-335 GKKMD
+335 KKKME
-340 INVEGKKF
+340 INVQGKKF

-357 GVDRNLLMLI
+357 GVDRNVLMLM
-367 DLAYTEE
+367 DVAYTEE
-374 EERIVLKFP
+374 EERVVLKFP
-383 RVVAPYTVAVFPLMS
+383 QTVAPYKVAVFPLV
-398 KGGLVEVSYEIYL
+398 KKEGLERIAYEIYE
-411 ELKKEFDTFFDE
+411 ELKKDFSTFFDE

-434 DEIGTPICITVD
+434 DEIGTPFCVTVD
-446 YDTLEDSTVTVRD
+446 YDTKEDNTVTVRK
-459 RDTMD
+459 RDTME

-470 DKLADIIRHNCSI
+470 ENLLDTL
-483 PEFKHGVSSS
+483 G

>member
-33 GVLLKRKFE
+33 GALLKRKFE
-42 NTWRTFF
+42 NVWRNYF
-49 LGLDQNFVEIET
+49 LGLDQNFVEIEP
-61 CTIMPKAVFEGSGHL
+61 CTIMPEAVFEGSGHL

-84 ECLSCHVRHKA
+84 ECISCHRRHKA
-95 DLLLEEKGVDAEGLT
+95 DLLLEEQGVEAEGLS
-110 AEEMTQTLADQG
+110 AEAMTEALKENAVT
-122 IACPKCKGSLSEV
+122 CPRCGGALSEV
-135 RWFNMMFELDIGP
+135 RWFNMMFELQLGA

-168 FKRMYE
+168 FRRMYE
-174 VMRNQIPMGLAIIGK
+174 VMRNQIPLGLAIIGR

-215 FDPDTLN
+215 FDPDGLD
-222 EHPYYEAVENQIMQV
+222 EHPSYDAVKDQIMQV
-237 YAVADRDQGEIRKI
+237 YSVKDREKEKTREI
-251 PLKEIDV
+251 PLKEVDV
-258 PQFYGYYMAKVQ
+258 PKFYGYYMAKVQ

-276 LKVPPELFRF
+276 LEVPPELFRF
-286 RELSEEERAFYNKI
+286 RELSEEEKAFYNKI
-300 HWDMEVYT
+300 HWDMEIFT

-325 HDLSGHQKGS
+325 HDLSGHQRGS
-335 GKKMD
+335 GKKME
-340 INVEGKKF
+340 INVQGKKF

-357 GVDRNLLMLI
+357 GVDRNILMLL

-374 EERIVLKFP
+374 EERVVLKFP
-383 RVVAPYTVAVFPLMS
+383 NVVAPYTVAVFPLV
-398 KGGLVEVSYEIYL
+398 KKDGLMKISHEIYS

-434 DEIGTPICITVD
+434 DEIGTPFCVTVD
-446 YDTLEDSTVTVRD
+446 YDTLEDGTVTVRD
-459 RDTMD
+459 RDTME
-464 QVRIHR
+464 QVRVSKE
-470 DKLADIIRHNCSI
+470 KLKDTIRS
-483 PEFKHGVSSS
+483 G

>member
-42 NTWRTFF
+42 KAWRNYF
-49 LGLDQNFVEIET
+49 LGLDQNFVEIEP
-61 CTIMPKAVFEGSGHL
+61 CTIMPESVFEGSGHL

-84 ECLSCHVRHKA
+84 ECMSCHRRHKA
-95 DLLLEEKGVDAEGLT
+95 DLLLEEKGMEAEGLS
-110 AEEMTQTLADQG
+110 AEEMTEALNQNG
-122 IACPKCKGSLSEV
+122 IVCPRCGGTLSEV
-135 RWFNMMFELDIGP
+135 RWFNMMFGLQLGA
-148 AEGGEKAY
+148 AESGERAY

-174 VMRNQIPMGLAIIGK
+174 VMRNQIPMGLAIVGR

-215 FDPDTLN
+215 FDPDNLD
-222 EHPYYEAVENQIMQV
+222 EHPFYNTVKDQV
-237 YAVADRDQGEIRKI
+237 MRVYSVKDREKEVIREI
-251 PLKEIDV
+251 PLEEVDV
-258 PQFYGYYMAKVQ
+258 PKFYGYYMAKVQ
-270 DFYLNV
+270 EFYLDV
-276 LKVPPELFRF
+276 LQVPPDFFRF
-286 RELSEEERAFYNKI
+286 RELEEEEKAFYNKI
-300 HWDMEVYT
+300 HWDMEIFT

-335 GKKMD
+335 KKNME
-340 INVEGKKF
+340 INVQGKKF
-348 VPHVLELSF
+348 IPHVLELSF
-357 GVDRNLLMLI
+357 GVDRNLLMLM

-374 EERIVLKFP
+374 EERTVLKFP
-383 RVVAPYTVAVFPLMS
+383 PVVAPYTVAVFPLVK
-398 KGGLVEVSYEIYL
+398 KGGLVEVSYEIYQ
-411 ELKKEFDTFFDE
+411 ELKKVADVFYDE

-434 DEIGTPICITVD
+434 DEIGTPFCVTVD
-446 YDTLEDSTVTVRD
+446 YDTLEDGTVTVRD
-459 RDTMD
+459 RDTME
-464 QVRIHR
+464 QKRVLREE
-470 DKLADIIRHNCSI
+470 LADTI
-483 PEFKHGVSSS
+483 KLG

>member
-42 NTWRTFF
+42 NTWRTYF
-49 LGLDQNFVEIET
+49 LGLDQNFVEIDT
-61 CTIMPKAVFEGSGHL
+61 CTIMPEAVFEGSGHL

-84 ECLSCHVRHKA
+84 ECMSCHVRWKA
-95 DLLLEEKGVDAEGLT
+95 DLLLEENEVEAEGLT
-110 AEEMTQTLADQG
+110 AEEMSKALNENDIT
-122 IACPKCKGSLSEV
+122 CPKCRGSLSEV
-135 RWFNMMFELDIGP
+135 RWFNMMFELTLGA
-148 AEGGEKAY
+148 AEGSEKAY

-174 VMRNQIPMGLAIIGK
+174 VMRNQMPLGLAIIGR

-215 FDPDTLN
+215 FDPDDLDA
-222 EHPYYEAVENQIMQV
+222 HPCYSAVEDQIIRV
-237 YAVADRDQGEIRKI
+237 YSVTDREQGKVREI
-251 PLKEIDV
+251 PLKDVDV
-258 PQFYGYYMAKVQ
+258 PKFYGYYMAKVQ
-270 DFYLNV
+270 DFYLKI
-276 LKVPPELFRF
+276 LKVPKELFRF
-286 RELSEEERAFYNKI
+286 RELSEEEKAFYNKI
-300 HWDMEVYT
+300 HWDMEIYT
-308 ESLGGF
+308 ESLNGF

-335 GKKMD
+335 KRKME
-340 INVEGKKF
+340 INVQGKKF

-357 GVDRNLLMLI
+357 GVDRNLLMLM

-374 EERIVLKFP
+374 KERTVFKFP
-383 RVVAPYTVAVFPLMS
+383 GVVAPYTVAVFPLV
-398 KGGLVEVSYEIYL
+398 KKDGLTEFSYEICL
-411 ELKKEFDTFFDE
+411 DLKKEFDAFFDD

-434 DEIGTPICITVD
+434 DEIGTPFCVTVD
-446 YDTLEDSTVTVRD
+446 YDTLEDNTVTLRD
-459 RDTMD
+459 RDTMEQMRVHKKD
-464 QVRIHR
+464 LVNM
-470 DKLADIIRHNCSI
+470 IRERLFS
-483 PEFKHGVSSS
+483 

>member
-42 NTWRTFF
+42 DTWRDYF
-49 LGLDQNFVEIET
+49 LGLDQNFVEIDT
-61 CTIMPKAVFEGSGHL
+61 CHIMPKAVFEGSGHL

-84 ECLSCHVRHKA
+84 ECTSCHVRHKA
-95 DLLLEEKGVDAEGLT
+95 DLLLEEHGVEAEGMT
-110 AEEMTQTLADQG
+110 AEEMTAAIIEKG
-122 IACPKCKGSLSEV
+122 ITCPRCGKDLSEV
-135 RWFNMMFELDIGP
+135 RWFNMMFELDLGA

-163 GCYVS
+163 GSYMS

-174 VMRNQIPMGLAIIGK
+174 VLRNQIPLGLAIIGR

-215 FDPDTLN
+215 FDPDTIGD
-222 EHPYYEAVENQIMQV
+222 HPDFDTVKDQIMRIYPV
-237 YAVADRDQGEIRKI
+237 EERAQGVREV
-251 PLKEIDV
+251 PLKDV
-258 PQFYGYYMAKVQ
+258 EVPRFYGYYMAKVQ
-270 DFYLNV
+270 DFYLKV
-276 LKVPPELFRF
+276 LKIPPELFRF

-300 HWDMEVYT
+300 HWDMEIFT

-325 HDLSGHQKGS
+325 HDLSGHQRGS
-335 GKKMD
+335 KKKME
-340 INVEGKKF
+340 INVQGKKF

-357 GVDRNLLMLI
+357 GVDRNVLMLM
-367 DLAYTEE
+367 DVAYTEE
-374 EERIVLKFP
+374 EERVVLKFP
-383 RVVAPYTVAVFPLMS
+383 QAVAPYTVAVFPLV
-398 KGGLVEVSYEIYL
+398 KKEGLEYIAYEIYE
-411 ELKKEFDTFFDE
+411 ELKKDVSAFFDE

-434 DEIGTPICITVD
+434 DEIGTPFCVTVD
-446 YDTLEDSTVTVRD
+446 YDTKEDNTVTVRN
-459 RDTMD
+459 RDTME
-464 QVRIHR
+464 QVRVHR
-470 DKLADIIRHNCSI
+470 ENLLDTIKD
-483 PEFKHGVSSS
+483 